1 MILNVNIINF
11 AFPPIINVKM
21 NFINI
26 TLAHNMNGFTIISK
40 LGDGAYSVVYK
51 VKRVADGKIYALK
64 KVKLTNLSSKEKQ
77 NALNEVRILAS
88 VKSTFVIS
96 YKEAFIDDKD
106 QSLCIVM
113 EYADKGDL
121 YQKITQFKKMNT
133 QFEEIDVWR
142 IFIQMVRGLKSLHEL
157 KILHRDLKSANI
169 FLFADGSAKLG
180 DLNVSKVARKGL
192 GYTQTGTPYYAS
204 PEVWNDSPYDNKS
217 DIWSLGCVTYEML
230 ALRPPFRAENM
241 DGLYQKVTKG
251 AYGRIPDKYSK
262 DIGEVIK
269 MMLKVNPNDR
279 PTCAQILR
287 HPYIVKRIEFFQASA
302 NFENI
307 DINAMDEGE
316 LLKTIR
322 IPNNILFLTDKLPQ
336 ANYDSHLTE
345 RNKTKPKQNNFSFPS
360 GSLPNIKIAKSSD
373 TKSNATEAQN
383 KTKDSLPSL
392 AKQNVPTSRN
402 RQLLNQKKKHIK
414 DLDLYINSVAD
425 KYKIY
430 VPHYSHSSNNRNNA
444 QSKKTEE
451 LYNLY
456 MPKKNQYKVIP
467 NKKLIPLRNKK

>member
-21 NFINI
+21 NCINI
-26 TLAHNMNGFTIISK
+26 KLAHNMNGFTIISK

-180 DLNVSKVARKGL
+180 DLNV
-192 GYTQTGTPYYAS
+192 
-204 PEVWNDSPYDNKS
+204 
-217 DIWSLGCVTYEML
+217 
-230 ALRPPFRAENM
+230 
-241 DGLYQKVTKG
+241 
-251 AYGRIPDKYSK
+251 
-262 DIGEVIK
+262 
-269 MMLKVNPNDR
+269 
-279 PTCAQILR
+279 
-287 HPYIVKRIEFFQASA
+287 
-302 NFENI
+302 
-307 DINAMDEGE
+307 
-316 LLKTIR
+316 
-322 IPNNILFLTDKLPQ
+322 
-336 ANYDSHLTE
+336 
-345 RNKTKPKQNNFSFPS
+345 
-360 GSLPNIKIAKSSD
+360 
-373 TKSNATEAQN
+373 
-383 KTKDSLPSL
+383 
-392 AKQNVPTSRN
+392 
-402 RQLLNQKKKHIK
+402 
-414 DLDLYINSVAD
+414 
-425 KYKIY
+425 
-430 VPHYSHSSNNRNNA
+430 
-444 QSKKTEE
+444 
-451 LYNLY
+451 
-456 MPKKNQYKVIP
+456 
-467 NKKLIPLRNKK
+467 